1 MRLRRFEPENRLVQ
15 MNYEEFISLENVERE
30 HWFYRG
36 KRHIVRYWINRVRA
50 LKRHDLLVD
59 VGAGTGQFVL
69 EMQADCRA
77 VGIEFH
83 PQGLE
88 IAGSKQIRLIQGAII
103 ELPISDNK
111 AAAVVALDVLEHV
124 VDDRLGLRELIR
136 ITQPGGL
143 IVINVPAFQLLWSD
157 WDEALNH
164 QRRYTRRTFLELVDR
179 DAVTIIRCVYINS
192 LVFLPILAYRT
203 LRRRFEFMKSQRLED
218 NVPCF
223 FVNQIFYHLFVVP
236 ARWGCFSPPFGVSL
250 FCLLQKNPEKE

>member
-1 MRLRRFEPENRLVQ
+1 MK
-15 MNYEEFISLENVERE
+15 YEEFISLENVERE

-50 LKRHDLLVD
+50 LKRNDLLID

-69 EMQADCRA
+69 EMQANYRA

-88 IAGSKQIRLIQGAII
+88 IAGLKRIRLIQGAIT

-111 AAAVVALDVLEHV
+111 AAAVIALDVLEHV

-143 IVINVPAFQLLWSD
+143 IVINVPAF
-157 WDEALNH
+157 
-164 QRRYTRRTFLELVDR
+164 
-179 DAVTIIRCVYINS
+179 
-192 LVFLPILAYRT
+192 
-203 LRRRFEFMKSQRLED
+203 
-218 NVPCF
+218 
-223 FVNQIFYHLFVVP
+223 
-236 ARWGCFSPPFGVSL
+236 
-250 FCLLQKNPEKE
+250 